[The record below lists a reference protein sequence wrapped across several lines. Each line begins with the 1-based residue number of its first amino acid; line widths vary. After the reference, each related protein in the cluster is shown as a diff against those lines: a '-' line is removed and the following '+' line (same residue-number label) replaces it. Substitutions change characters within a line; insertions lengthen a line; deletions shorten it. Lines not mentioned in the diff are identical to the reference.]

1 MFIFFPV
8 LHGLN
13 KTRLEE
19 QNEREREGEGRCES
33 GGELKQHLM
42 EIPTT
47 TEREREKRR
56 EVAVRSYAGVMHGN
70 IRERGEER
78 GRRRFQPHERH
89 DNAFTHAVAEVE
101 MEVAGK

>member
-1 MFIFFPV
+1 MRSFVVLHEEFSKSMFIFFPV

-47 TEREREKRR
+47 TERERE
-56 EVAVRSYAGVMHGN
+56 RSG
-70 IRERGEER
+70 
-78 GRRRFQPHERH
+78 
-89 DNAFTHAVAEVE
+89 
-101 MEVAGK
+101 GKWRYVVTQV